1 MKEDVTIRRISNF
14 EYSFSESSQEG
25 KRRVCK
31 ALTFTNP
38 DIFAYN
44 RRIQKFDKRRLT
56 FQIGMLRHLTEYLKD
71 RDVSYTVFDYDY
83 KLPNGVEID
92 DRMSGKYIHQR
103 KAVEAFYK
111 RRFGI
116 IKVPTR
122 GGKTFIM
129 SEILRIFL
137 NSDSGNFL
145 FCVDNTTLF
154 KQAIGDIKE
163 FFRRYGGIEVG
174 EIRSGKVDT
183 DKRVTVAMLQTIQA
197 TLSERCKDKDKKK
210 RLQAFLQSLKF
221 LSVDE
226 IHDNFSPSKF
236 KIYRKCKKI
245 DYLLLL
251 SATPYKANT
260 LVQNLNLKSWS
271 GDIIYSISEEELRER
286 GVLSQYKVFEIVID
300 HNDID
305 YNINSE
311 EYVDLRNSLIFYS
324 DYRNGVLLK
333 IIDLLTELKLKT
345 LILFQS
351 IEHGSKISELTSLPF
366 ISGKDKNSK
375 REMEKNAFL
384 KKDGG
389 ILLASNIFKKGITL
403 PEAQVLVN
411 VDDGVEDA
419 NTVQKK
425 GRVIAA
431 TKNKD
436 RSLIIDFIDIYD
448 AYFSEHSETRLN
460 TYIEA
465 IGEENVGIIDS
476 SSPDSMKLLKDW
488 TERWFRL
495 KK

>member
-1 MKEDVTIRRISNF
+1 MKEDVIIRRISNF
-14 EYSFSESSQEG
+14 EYSFRESSQGG
-25 KRRVCK
+25 KRHVCK

-44 RRIQKFDKRRLT
+44 RRIQKFDKHRLT
-56 FQIGMLRHLTEYLKD
+56 FPIGMLRHLTKYLKD
-71 RDVSYTVFDYDY
+71 HNVSYSVFDYDY

-154 KQAIGDIKE
+154 KQAVGDIKE
-163 FFRRYGGIEVG
+163 FFMRYGGIEVG
-174 EIRSGKVDT
+174 EIRTGRVDT
-183 DKRVTVAMLQTIQA
+183 DKRVTVAMLQTIHA
-197 TLSERCKDKDKKK
+197 TLSKRCTNKDKKK
-210 RLQAFLQSLKF
+210 RLQTFLQSLKF

-226 IHDNFSPSKF
+226 IHDNFSSSKC

-260 LVQNLNLKSWS
+260 LVQNLNLKCWS

-305 YNINSE
+305 YNISSE
-311 EYVDLRNSLIFYS
+311 EYIDLRNSLIFYS

-333 IIDLLTELKLKT
+333 IIDVLIELKLKT

-351 IEHGSKISELTSLPF
+351 IEHGSKIAELTSLPF
-366 ISGKDKNSK
+366 ISGKDKNAK

-384 KKDGG
+384 GKDGG
-389 ILLASNIFKKGITL
+389 ILLASNIFKKGVTL

-419 NTVQKK
+419 NTIQKK

-460 TYIEA
+460 TYVKS

-476 SSPDSMKLLKDW
+476 SSPDAMELLKNW
-488 TERWFRL
+488 MERWFRL

>member
-56 FQIGMLRHLTEYLKD
+56 FQIGMLRHLIEYLKD

-163 FFRRYGGIEVG
+163 FFRRYGGIDVG

-245 DYLLLL
+245 DY
-251 SATPYKANT
+251 
-260 LVQNLNLKSWS
+260 
-271 GDIIYSISEEELRER
+271 
-286 GVLSQYKVFEIVID
+286 
-300 HNDID
+300 
-305 YNINSE
+305 
-311 EYVDLRNSLIFYS
+311 
-324 DYRNGVLLK
+324 
-333 IIDLLTELKLKT
+333 
-345 LILFQS
+345 
-351 IEHGSKISELTSLPF
+351 
-366 ISGKDKNSK
+366 
-375 REMEKNAFL
+375 
-384 KKDGG
+384 
-389 ILLASNIFKKGITL
+389 
-403 PEAQVLVN
+403 
-411 VDDGVEDA
+411 
-419 NTVQKK
+419 
-425 GRVIAA
+425 
-431 TKNKD
+431 
-436 RSLIIDFIDIYD
+436 
-448 AYFSEHSETRLN
+448 
-460 TYIEA
+460 
-465 IGEENVGIIDS
+465 
-476 SSPDSMKLLKDW
+476 
-488 TERWFRL
+488 
-495 KK
+495 

>member
-56 FQIGMLRHLTEYLKD
+56 FQIGMLRHLIEYLKD

-163 FFRRYGGIEVG
+163 FFRRYGGIDVG

>member
-14 EYSFSESSQEG
+14 EYSFRESSQDG
-25 KRRVCK
+25 KRHVCK

-38 DIFAYN
+38 DIFAYS

-56 FQIGMLRHLTEYLKD
+56 FQIGMLRHLTEYLKE
-71 RDVSYTVFDYDY
+71 RDVSYSVFDYNY
-83 KLPNGVEID
+83 KLPSGVKID

-103 KAVEAFYK
+103 RAVEAFYK

-137 NSDSGNFL
+137 NTDSGNFL

-154 KQAIGDIKE
+154 KQAVGDIKE
-163 FFRRYGGIEVG
+163 FFSRYGGIEVG

-197 TLSERCKDKDKKK
+197 TLSQRCTDKNKKK

-226 IHDNFSPSKF
+226 IHDNFSSSKF

-305 YNINSE
+305 YNISSD
-311 EYVDLRNSLIFYS
+311 EYVDLRNMLIFYS

-351 IEHGSKISELTSLPF
+351 IEHGSKISELTALPF
-366 ISGKDKNSK
+366 ISGKDKSDK
-375 REMEKNAFL
+375 REKEKNAFL

-425 GRVIAA
+425 GRVIAS

-460 TYIEA
+460 TYVKSV
-465 IGEENVGIIDS
+465 GEENVGIIDS
-476 SSPDSMKLLKDW
+476 SSPDAMKLLKDW
-488 TERWFRL
+488 MERWFRL